1 MKLHRAKTSRKLM
14 SAYTTSF
21 AFRPPYQVLLTSS
34 FILAAAT
41 CRMNLGH
48 LLQNTLQSEIKP
60 MITQCCIR
68 HLYDIEVADGDTEG
82 RAQKEGVIAV
92 AKEAE
97 RRRCGH
103 HELDSPLAEMECIL
117 SVLDPKN
124 SGTNRHKYIVCT
136 QDRAFRSRLRSIPG
150 VPLVYINR
158 SVMILEPMAEA
169 SETFR
174 EKEERGKMRAGLL
187 GGRGVKRQRDDGEG
201 DDRGVGEKDDGRV
214 EERVVKRR
222 KGPKAP
228 NPLSVKKGTKVVEKS
243 GRGEKEGDGEDGVA
257 VRKSAKK
264 EARNG
269 HSVDGAEAVQ
279 GDAGNVHD
287 GERVKRKRKRKPK
300 GNDMVDAPIVSTPAV
315 VVSSA

>member
-14 SAYTTSF
+14 FAYTTSF

-34 FILAAAT
+34 FILAAAS

-68 HLYDIEVADGDTEG
+68 HLYDIEVADGDTEA

-103 HELDSPLAEMECIL
+103 HELDEPLAEMECIL

-201 DDRGVGEKDDGRV
+201 DDRGMGEKDDGRM
-214 EERVVKRR
+214 EERVVKRK

-228 NPLSVKKGTKVVEKS
+228 NPLSVKKSAKVVEKS
-243 GRGEKEGDGEDGVA
+243 GRGEKDGDGEDGVA
-257 VRKSAKK
+257 VRKSAQK

-287 GERVKRKRKRKPK
+287 GERVKRKRRRKPK

-315 VVSSA
+315 VETST

>member
-34 FILAAAT
+34 FILAAAS

-68 HLYDIEVADGDTEG
+68 HLYDIEVKEGDVDGKLM
-82 RAQKEGVIAV
+82 KEGVIAV

-103 HELDSPLAEMECIL
+103 HELDEPLAELECIL
-117 SVLDPKN
+117 FILDPKN
-124 SGTNRHKYIVCT
+124 TGTNRHKYIVCT

-187 GGRGVKRQRDDGEG
+187 GGRGVKRQREEGDEGGEG
-201 DDRGVGEKDDGRV
+201 QKDD
-214 EERVVKRR
+214 EKIEDRVVKRR

-228 NPLSVKKGTKVVEKS
+228 NPLSVKKSKAPEKS
-243 GRGEKEGDGEDGVA
+243 AKAEANGDAEDGFA

-269 HSVDGAEAVQ
+269 HSADGATAIQ
-279 GDAGNVHD
+279 DDGGNVQD

-300 GNDMVDAPIVSTPAV
+300 GSDAVDTPALITATAV
-315 VVSSA
+315 EASA

>member
-68 HLYDIEVADGDTEG
+68 YLYDIEVADGDTEG
-82 RAQKEGVIAV
+82 KAQKEGVIAV

-117 SVLDPKN
+117 SILDPKN

-136 QDRAFRSRLRSIPG
+136 QDRAFRSRLRAIPG

-174 EKEERGKMRAGLL
+174 EQEERGKMRAGLL
-187 GGRGVKRQRDDGEG
+187 GGRGMKRQREEEGDGEG
-201 DDRGVGEKDDGRV
+201 KEEEGRA
-214 EERVVKRR
+214 EERVVKRK

-228 NPLSVKKGTKVVEKS
+228 NPLSVKKSTKVVEKS

-257 VRKSAKK
+257 IRKSAKK

-269 HSVDGAEAVQ
+269 HSVDG
-279 GDAGNVHD
+279 GDAAQDGVENVQD

-300 GNDMVDAPIVSTPAV
+300 GNDMADAPIVSTPAV
-315 VVSSA
+315 VETSA